1 MNEHSISL
9 IAVMR
14 TGSTST
20 AVVTGAGGGIGAAIA
35 QALAAEGAS
44 VAVSDIDLDA
54 AAATAELIADQ
65 GGSAAPFQLDV
76 TNADSVQQLRKVV
89 EETFG
94 AASVLVNNAG
104 WGQPELFV
112 ENEPAVW
119 EKLVAVNFLGQVTV
133 TRAFID
139 PMIESEGGRIVN
151 IASDAGRVGSSGE
164 TVYAGTKGGVIAF
177 TKSLARELAR
187 YRINV
192 NCVCP
197 GPTDTALFHKHTD
210 KMQEA
215 LVRAIP
221 FRRLAQPEEIA
232 DAVAFFASER
242 ASFITGQVLSVSGG
256 LTMVD

>member
-1 MNEHSISL
+1 MSPD
-9 IAVMR
+9 
-14 TGSTST
+14 STST

-35 QALAAEGAS
+35 QALAGAGCS
-44 VAVSDIDLDA
+44 VAVSDIDLE
-54 AAATAELIADQ
+54 AATGTAKLVTDQ

-76 TNADSVQQLRKVV
+76 TSSESVQELRVAV
-89 EETFG
+89 EEEFG
-94 AASVLVNNAG
+94 PASVLVNNAG

-119 EKLVAVNFLGQVTV
+119 DKLVAVNFLGPVTV

-139 PMIESEGGRIVN
+139 PMIENEGGRIVN
-151 IASDAGRVGSSGE
+151 IASDAGRVGSSRE

-187 YRINV
+187 YTINV

-197 GPTDTALFHKHTD
+197 GPTDTPLFHKHTD
-210 KMQEA
+210 KMQDA

-221 FRRLAQPEEIA
+221 FRRLARPEEIA
-232 DAVAFFASER
+232 DAVAFFASDR